1 MRFSRLYEQTA
12 EFRSRCKAFDFAV
25 VAHAVLD
32 IAIATKA
39 KLLAMKKATLERF
52 FGKKVKATG
61 KKVKATGKKPH
72 QLVLEFDGIAQL
84 PLFRATT

>member
-52 FGKKVKATG
+52 FGKKVKG
-61 KKVKATGKKPH
+61 NREEPH
-72 QLVLEFDGIAQL
+72 QLVLELDSIAQL
-84 PLFRATT
+84 PLFKVTN

>member
-52 FGKKVKATG
+52 FGKKVKATE
-61 KKVKATGKKPH
+61 KRPH
-72 QLVLEFDGIAQL
+72 QLVLELDSIAQI
-84 PLFRATT
+84 PLLGAFK